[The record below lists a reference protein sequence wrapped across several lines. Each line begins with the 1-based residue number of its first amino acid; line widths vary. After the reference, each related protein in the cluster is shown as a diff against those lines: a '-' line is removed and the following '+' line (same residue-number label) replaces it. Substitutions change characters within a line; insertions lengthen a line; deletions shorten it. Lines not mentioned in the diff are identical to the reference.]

1 MTKESPL
8 FRQAKQAGL
17 DKYFWDHTGNASDAF
32 KLKRLFEYAS
42 FPDLL
47 KIPFDFVK
55 TNINEIDASRLRT
68 SKTRIIFI
76 TRMKEVIKNCSAWDE
91 IVYKIAAVA

>member
-1 MTKESPL
+1 MQK
-8 FRQAKQAGL
+8 AGL
-17 DKYFWDHTGNASDAF
+17 DKYFWDRTERASDTF

-55 TNINEIDASRLRT
+55 ANIDTIDISRLRT

-76 TRMKEVIKNCSAWDE
+76 TRMKEVIRDCSTWDE
-91 IVYKIAAVA
+91 TVFKISGLG